1 MIGQKHNA
9 QTNIL
14 LRTRRHKKMYKYKNK
29 YYKVIKFNE
38 HGTALLKEY
47 KKVLWFYIKTK
58 NKAFWEPSYNF
69 KKYTRCK

>member
-1 MIGQKHNA
+1 
-9 QTNIL
+9 
-14 LRTRRHKKMYKYKNK
+14 MYKYKNK